1 MNDKFSEEIKKQQE
15 RLSWIIS
22 GLNQESY
29 EKMTDWEILFIE
41 SVEKQSNR
49 GRLLSNKQME
59 IIERIHK
66 EKGQ

>member
-1 MNDKFSEEIKKQQE
+1 MTEELEKQQE

-49 GRLLSNKQME
+49 GKLLSDKQWE